1 MIKVVCIKIEDNNP
15 PYNNTLQIG
24 KIYEAIDYSAA
35 AMLSDAGPNATSS
48 NLFYILNLTK
58 WPKIFPKSLFI
69 TLAEYREQQINNI
82 LDDVDE
88 NDMYF

>member
-1 MIKVVCIKIEDNNP
+1 MIKVVCIKIDDNNP

-24 KIYEAIDYSAA
+24 KIYEARDYSELD
-35 AMLSDAGPNATSS
+35 LSDAGPSATSS